1 MPTQEEGKFD
11 YNLIHY
17 LVTIVETSS
26 MVSAAEVLGV
36 APSVV
41 SYAVKKLRDH
51 YGDPL
56 FVRSLNGVKPTSLA
70 MNLYQKFKLIN
81 NDIIEAINLKQLQG
95 AATRK
100 IFIQT
105 ESLTE
110 LWITEKLWETGIVPE
125 ECLVEFCSPPPT
137 KEQRSNKLRS
147 REVDMDIGFT
157 IQGDSNIV
165 GTTLYSFEYV
175 IICRQQHKTV
185 GDSITLE
192 QFSQERYLGFSS
204 RYSNTQFKNDY
215 NRVMSSRILDAE
227 IRSESAV
234 NILLATL
241 SRDLLLIIP
250 KQYSTFIRS
259 FLPFREVKC
268 DFFQQ
273 SNTFYNAHIHKQNID
288 DALLNKIVSI
298 LREPTITNENIF

>member
-1 MPTQEEGKFD
+1 MPKQEEGKFD

-70 MNLYQKFKLIN
+70 LNLYQKFTLIN
-81 NDIIEAINLKQLQG
+81 NDIIEAINLKQLQST
-95 AATRK
+95 ATRK

-105 ESLTE
+105 ESLSE
-110 LWITEKLWETGIVPE
+110 LWITEKLWEHGIVPE
-125 ECLVEFCSPPPT
+125 ECVVEFCSLPAT
-137 KEQRSNKLRS
+137 NEQRSNKLRS
-147 REVDMDIGFT
+147 REVDLDIGLT
-157 IQGDSNIV
+157 IQGDSNIL

-192 QFSQERYLGFSS
+192 QFTQEKYLGFSLRHS
-204 RYSNTQFKNDY
+204 DTQLKNDFS
-215 NRVMSSRILDAE
+215 RVISSRVLVPE

-234 NILLATL
+234 NLLLATL

-250 KQYSTFIRS
+250 KQYSSFIRS

-273 SNTFYNAHIHKQNID
+273 SSLYFNAHMHKQNGD
-288 DALLNKIVSI
+288 DELLNKIVSI
-298 LREPTITNENIF
+298 LKAPIMADENIF

>member
-1 MPTQEEGKFD
+1 MPKQEEGKFD

-70 MNLYQKFKLIN
+70 LNLYQKFTLIN

-95 AATRK
+95 TATRK

-110 LWITEKLWETGIVPE
+110 LWVSEKLLESGIVPG
-125 ECLVEFCSPPPT
+125 ECTVEFCSPGPT
-137 KEQRSNKLRS
+137 NEQRSNRIRS
-147 REVDMDIGFT
+147 REVDLDIGFT

-192 QFSQERYLGFSS
+192 QFTQEKYLGFSS
-204 RYSNTQFKNDY
+204 RHSDTQLKNDFS
-215 NRVMSSRILDAE
+215 RVISSRVLAPE

-234 NILLATL
+234 NLLLATL

-250 KQYSTFIRS
+250 KQYSSFIRS
-259 FLPFREVKC
+259 LLPFREVKC

-273 SNTFYNAHIHKQNID
+273 SNLYFNAHIHKQNRD
-288 DALLNKIVSI
+288 DELLNRIVTI
-298 LREPTITNENIF
+298 LRAPTITNENIF